1 MTTATDERMLFD
13 LVEVAERLHIGKRK
27 VEALIADRQL
37 GHVKV
42 GRRTLVTRRQIDAYV
57 ERLEEGA
64 VPALMVFA
72 GGRR

>member
-42 GRRTLVTRRQIDAYV
+42 GRRTLVTRRQLETYV

-64 VPALMVFA
+64 TPMLTLVA
-72 GGRR
+72 GRRR